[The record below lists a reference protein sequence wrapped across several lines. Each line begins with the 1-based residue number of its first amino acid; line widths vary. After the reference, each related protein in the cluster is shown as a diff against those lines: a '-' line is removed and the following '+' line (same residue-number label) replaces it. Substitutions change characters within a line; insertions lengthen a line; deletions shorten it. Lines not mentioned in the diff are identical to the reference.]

1 MSAYADRQVGQVLRS
16 LPREDSSV
24 NGSGRNGHVLE
35 VKSVGPAG
43 GALESG
49 RKEGHQSDSK
59 APS

>member
-49 RKEGHQSDSK
+49 RKEGH
-59 APS
+59 PE